1 MKILAL
7 DSSGLVA
14 SVALSE
20 DNNLIAEYTIQYKK
34 THSQTLLPML
44 EEIRNMVELDLSTV
58 DAIAVAAGPGSFTGL
73 RIGSAT
79 AKGLAFAMEK
89 PIVPVPTLEGL
100 AYQMYGTDAVVCPIM
115 DARRS
120 QVYTGVYEFV
130 PAAGQP
136 GSETA
141 ALSGRDGLGS
151 GKYGYDMHVIKEQ
164 CAVFFDEIAGE
175 LNRIGRKVVFV
186 GDGIPVFQERMKEV
200 MQVPYLLAPA
210 HRNRQSAACIA
221 ALGSVYY
228 AKGRSVDGDKFVPEY
243 LRMSQAERER
253 AQELLKITYRRMTP
267 EDVPFISKLEEE
279 TFSMPW
285 SANDFMEMISKDDA
299 RYYVAEKDGR
309 LLGGCGVLFAVDEG
323 NITNVVIAPDA
334 RNQGIGTGM
343 LRHLMKESEQEGIRA
358 FTLEV
363 RVSNAAAI
371 HVYEKLGFVS
381 EGIRPGF
388 YEKPDE
394 DAMILWKR

>member
-1 MKILAL
+1 MAINQRRLLTASERSAIMKILAL

-14 SVALSE
+14 SVALAE
-20 DNNLIAEYTIQYKK
+20 DDNLIAEYTIQYKK

-44 EEIRNMVELDLSTV
+44 EEIRDMVELDLSTV

-89 PIVPVPTLEGL
+89 PIVEVPTLEGL

-120 QVYTGVYEFV
+120 QVYTGIYEFTF
-130 PAAGQP
+130 
-136 GSETA
+136 EEN
-141 ALSGRDGLGS
+141 
-151 GKYGYDMHVIKEQ
+151 GYDICVIKEQ
-164 CAVFFDEIAGE
+164 CASAFDEIAQE
-175 LNRIGRKVVFV
+175 LNRIGRKVIFV
-186 GDGIPVFQERMKEV
+186 GDGIPVFKERMAEV
-200 MQVPYLLAPA
+200 MQVPYTLAPA

-228 AKGRSVDGDKFVPEY
+228 AQGRFVSGAEHVPEY
-243 LRMSQAERER
+243 LRLSQAERER
-253 AQELLKITYRRMTP
+253 AQELQKITYRRMTA
-267 EDVPFISKLEEE
+267 EDVPFISKLEQE

-285 SANDFMEMISKDDA
+285 SADSFLEMIDKEDA
-299 RYYVAEKDGR
+299 RYYVAERDGQ
-309 LLGGCGVLFAVDEG
+309 LLGGCGVLMIAGEG
-323 NITNVVIAPDA
+323 NITNVVVAPEA

-343 LRHLMKESEQEGIRA
+343 LKHLMEEGSRA
-358 FTLEV
+358 GLTAYTLEV

-388 YEKPDE
+388 YEKPTE
-394 DAMILWKR
+394 DAAIFWKR

>member
-14 SVALSE
+14 SVALAE
-20 DNNLIAEYTIQYKK
+20 DDNLIAEYTIQYKK

-44 EEIRNMVELDLSTV
+44 EEIRTMVELDLSTV

-89 PIVPVPTLEGL
+89 PIVPVPTLEAL
-100 AYQMYGTDAVVCPIM
+100 AYQMYGTDALVCPIM

-120 QVYTGVYEFV
+120 QVYTGIYEFV
-130 PAAGQP
+130 
-136 GSETA
+136 
-141 ALSGRDGLGS
+141 LSGDEQGTVPVAENFPS
-151 GKYGYDMHVIKEQ
+151 GAYKYDMRVIKTQ
-164 CAVFFDEIAGE
+164 CAVFFDEIAEE

-186 GDGIPVFQERMKEV
+186 GDGIPVFQERMREMLK
-200 MQVPYLLAPA
+200 VPYVLAPP

-228 AKGRSVDGDKFVPEY
+228 RQGKSVSGDQFVPEY
-243 LRMSQAERER
+243 LRLSQAERER
-253 AQELLKITYRRMTP
+253 AQELQKITYRRMTP

-285 SANDFMEMISKDDA
+285 SADSFLEMISKDDA
-299 RYYVAEKDGR
+299 RYYVAEKDGQ
-309 LLGGCGVLFAVDEG
+309 LLGGCGVLMIAGEG
-323 NITNVVIAPDA
+323 NITNVVIAPEA
-334 RNQGIGTGM
+334 RNRGIGTGM
-343 LRHLMKESEQEGIRA
+343 LRHLMKEGGREGLTA
-358 FTLEV
+358 YTLEV

-388 YEKPDE
+388 YEKPTE
-394 DAMILWKR
+394 DAMIFWKR

>member
-14 SVALSE
+14 SVALAE
-20 DNNLIAEYTIQYKK
+20 DDNLIAEYTIQYKK

-44 EEIRNMVELDLSTV
+44 EEIRDMVELDLSSV

-79 AKGLAFAMEK
+79 AQGLAFAMEK
-89 PIVPVPTLEGL
+89 PIVPVSTLEGL

-120 QVYTGVYEFV
+120 QVYTGIYEFV
-130 PAAGQP
+130 DRGH
-136 GSETA
+136 
-141 ALSGRDGLGS
+141 
-151 GKYGYDMHVIKEQ
+151 GYDMHVIKEQ
-164 CAVFFDEIAGE
+164 CALSFDEIADS
-175 LNRIGRKVVFV
+175 LNNIGRKVVFV
-186 GDGIPVFQERMKEV
+186 GDGIPVFRRRMTEV
-200 MQVPYLLAPA
+200 MQVPYTLAPA

-228 AKGRSVDGDKFVPEY
+228 AQGKFVSGAEHIPEY
-243 LRMSQAERER
+243 LRLSQAERER
-253 AQELLKITYRRMTP
+253 EQELHKVIYRDMAP
-267 EDVPFISKLEEE
+267 DDVPYISRLEQE

-285 SANDFMEMISKDDA
+285 SADSFLEMISNKNA
-299 RYYVAEKDGR
+299 RYYVAQKDGQII
-309 LLGGCGVLFAVDEG
+309 GGCGVLMAAGEG
-323 NITNVVIAPDA
+323 NITNVVVAPDA
-334 RNQGIGTGM
+334 RNQGVGTGM
-343 LRHLMKESEQEGIRA
+343 LTHLMEQGSSEGLTA
-358 FTLEV
+358 YTLEV

-371 HVYEKLGFVS
+371 HLYEKLGFVS

-388 YEKPDE
+388 YEKPTE
-394 DAMILWKR
+394 DAMIFWKR